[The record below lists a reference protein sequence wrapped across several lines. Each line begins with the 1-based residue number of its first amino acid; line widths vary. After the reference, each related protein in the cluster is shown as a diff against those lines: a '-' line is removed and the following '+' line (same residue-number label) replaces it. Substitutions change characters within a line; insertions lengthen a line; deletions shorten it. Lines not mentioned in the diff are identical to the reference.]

1 VHNSQDDSHTQ
12 KDILFP
18 TETLETNTS
27 SLKGLK
33 LLVVDDN
40 KDCRIL
46 IGVVFKEYQA
56 EVKLAGSVDEA
67 IEIME
72 KWEPNVL
79 ISDICMLNKDGY
91 SLIHSIRKKNKLER
105 TFLPAIVITAYPEK
119 SVEALE
125 AGFQEI
131 LIKPFEHSE
140 LVAQVVKLSSTG
152 INKSD
157 KNL

>member
-1 VHNSQDDSHTQ
+1 VYNPPDDSYTQ
-12 KDILFP
+12 KDRLLP

-33 LLVVDDN
+33 VLVVDDS

-91 SLIHSIRKKNKLER
+91 FLIHSIRKKNKLER

-119 SVEALE
+119 SFEALE

-131 LIKPFEHSE
+131 IIKPFEHSE

-157 KNL
+157 KNR